1 MPYKLRKI
9 TNRLRKREDIDAL
22 IADKESGVV
31 AMEINIMRNV

>member
-9 TNRLRKREDIDAL
+9 TNSLRKREDTDAL

-31 AMEINIMRNV
+31 VMEINVMRNV

>member
-22 IADKESGVV
+22 IADKASGVV